1 MDYRKI
7 VQFVL
12 LAFGL
17 SFLGVYIPSIFMDP
31 EGISTLILQ
40 VFLYSWGPAAAAY
53 IVQKYIYK
61 GSFARYGYNR
71 KRFNFSWVF
80 KTLLAPFGVV
90 VGTILLVFFLGN
102 LFHLPGFGQVVLGE
116 GVQSSETSIAAYT
129 LYNQGIFAPHA
140 FDAVNAFLNK
150 IMLPEEIWTLLIIL
164 AVVGLIA
171 GASVNLIFNLG
182 EEIGWRGFMVAET
195 KSLGFLGS
203 NLVTGVLYGLWQLP
217 MLLFFIEEWN
227 TEVMFLAWTTVGFA
241 LSISFPLA
249 YFSLK
254 TRSVY
259 APATF
264 IGVLNNISVIPM
276 FFLIGGNLY
285 LSSVKG
291 LAGMFV
297 LMAFTYYI
305 IRSDKKFIEDYQDLE
320 Y

>member
-1 MDYRKI
+1 MNYRKI
-7 VQFVL
+7 VQYVV
-12 LAFGL
+12 LAFAL
-17 SFLGVYIPSIFMDP
+17 SFLGVFIPSLFMDP
-31 EGISTLILQ
+31 EGIGTLILQ

-53 IVQKYIYK
+53 IVQKYMYK

-80 KTLLAPFGVV
+80 KTILAPFGVV
-90 VGTILLVFFLGN
+90 VGTLLLVFFLGN
-102 LFHLPGFGQVVLGE
+102 LFHIPGFGQVVLGE
-116 GVQSSETSIAAYT
+116 ASQSSEISIAAYT
-129 LYNQGIFAPHA
+129 LYNQGVLAPHA
-140 FDAVNAFLNK
+140 LDAVNAFLNK

-164 AVVGLIA
+164 AVVGVIA
-171 GASVNLIFNLG
+171 GTSVNLIFNIG

-203 NLVTGVLYGLWQLP
+203 NLITGVLYGLWQLP

-227 TEVMFLAWTTVGFA
+227 SEIMLLVWTTVGFA
-241 LSISFPLA
+241 VSISFPLA

-264 IGVLNNISVIPM
+264 VGVLNNISVIPM

-291 LAGMFV
+291 LAGMII

-305 IRSDKKFIEDYQDLE
+305 IRSDKKFIENYQDLE